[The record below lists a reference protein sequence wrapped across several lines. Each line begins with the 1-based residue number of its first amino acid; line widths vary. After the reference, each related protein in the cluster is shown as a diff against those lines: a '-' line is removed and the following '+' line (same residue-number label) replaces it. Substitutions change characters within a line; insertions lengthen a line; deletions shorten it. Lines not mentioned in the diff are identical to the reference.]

1 MRRILPLLA
10 AVLVSAAA
18 LAGPGLLTTIRRQV
32 DGIDRRTSQ
41 LTSSKLS
48 LDGLSLEGGEARVW
62 RDKHTTKADVSLY
75 GETGRREL
83 LVYWAERKPL
93 FTYERTTR
101 YPSPLGTPRPRG
113 ATDRTTQ
120 TRLYY
125 DQGRLRSCRVGETS
139 RPLTDDTCQQTARLT
154 DLLTRR
160 VQ

>member
-1 MRRILPLLA
+1 MRRLFSLLA
-10 AVLVSAAA
+10 IALAGSATV
-18 LAGPGLLTTIRRQV
+18 AGPGLLTAIRRQV
-32 DGIDRRTSQ
+32 DVIDRRARRLPSTN
-41 LTSSKLS
+41 LS
-48 LDGLSLEGGEARVW
+48 LEGLSLEGGEARVW
-62 RDKHTTKADVSLY
+62 RDKHTAKADVSLY

-83 LVYWAERKPL
+83 LVYWANHKPL
-93 FTYERTTR
+93 FTYERTVH

-113 ATDRTTQ
+113 ATDRITQ

-125 DQGRLRSCRVGETS
+125 DQGRLHSCRVGETS

>member
-1 MRRILPLLA
+1 MRPILPLLA
-10 AVLVSAAA
+10 AVLASAAA

-32 DGIDRRTSQ
+32 EGIDRRARRLPST
-41 LTSSKLS
+41 KLS

-62 RDKHTTKADVSLY
+62 RDKQATKADVNLY

-83 LVYWAERKPL
+83 LVYWTDRKPL

-125 DQGRLRSCRVGETS
+125 DQGRLRSCRVGDKP
-139 RPLTDDTCQQTARLT
+139 RPLSDDTCQQTARLT